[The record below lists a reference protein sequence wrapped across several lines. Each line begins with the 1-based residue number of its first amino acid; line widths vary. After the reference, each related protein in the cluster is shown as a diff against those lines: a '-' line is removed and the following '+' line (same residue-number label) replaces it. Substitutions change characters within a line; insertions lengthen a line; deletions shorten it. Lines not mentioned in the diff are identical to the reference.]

1 MTKKNRP
8 MIDNPLAG
16 MGLDD
21 FVRGITTPESIAKDE
36 EKGDYSA
43 AETPARKSQ
52 KPRKGVKLFEENLEK
67 YTGINEQG
75 VAVWLPK
82 EVKKRLELIRVNAD
96 RNIPLRALAAAIIMT
111 YVAENEEYLGN
122 L

>member
-1 MTKKNRP
+1 MAKKNRP
-8 MIDNPLAG
+8 VVDNPLAG

-21 FVRGITTPESIAKDE
+21 FVRGITTPDSFTKDE
-36 EKGDYSA
+36 ENVEDVAS
-43 AETPARKSQ
+43 ETPEKKAA
-52 KPRKGVKLFEENLEK
+52 KPRKGMKLFEEHLGK

-82 EVKKRLELIRVNAD
+82 EVKKRLELIRVNAE

-111 YVAENEEYLGN
+111 YVAENEEKLDN